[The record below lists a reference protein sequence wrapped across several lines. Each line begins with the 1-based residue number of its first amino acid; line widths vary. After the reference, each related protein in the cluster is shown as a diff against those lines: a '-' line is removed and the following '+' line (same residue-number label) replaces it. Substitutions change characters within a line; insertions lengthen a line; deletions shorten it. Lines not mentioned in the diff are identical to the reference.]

1 MIKYL
6 KVKKMEIEFKYA
18 LYASVRSIIKEQ
30 AQLLALMQRLYA
42 ALKDVPEKELKNEFV
57 SKVAEIVHEANRGK
71 GE

>member
-18 LYASVRSIIKEQ
+18 LYSSVRSIIKEQ

-42 ALKDVPEKELKNEFV
+42 ALQDVPEEELKNEFV
-57 SKVAEIVHEANRGK
+57 SKMAEIVHEANRGK
-71 GE
+71 EE